1 MIIDLE
7 NNKLAGQNRLVF
19 EILGNQQLYKKA
31 TFELEFGDY
40 ISNMSFSV
48 VFFLWHCQHN
58 SCIFSMSKTGP
69 PLDIGMMWSTV
80 SKARGNI
87 LPHPKLE
94 YLSTP

>member
-7 NNKLAGQNRLVF
+7 NNKLDGQNRLGF

-48 VFFLWHCQHN
+48 VFFL
-58 SCIFSMSKTGP
+58 
-69 PLDIGMMWSTV
+69 
-80 SKARGNI
+80 
-87 LPHPKLE
+87 
-94 YLSTP
+94 